1 MGALGKIPLQAGKN
15 PMGALGK
22 IPLQAGKKG
31 VPCLWLSF
39 LYILS
44 SFFLF
49 LGSPPIDGYT
59 VEGPLSGPFYYLF
72 LIPIAAWPSS
82 YQRI

>member
-44 SFFLF
+44 S
-49 LGSPPIDGYT
+49 
-59 VEGPLSGPFYYLF
+59 
-72 LIPIAAWPSS
+72 SS
-82 YQRI
+82 SF

>member
-44 SFFLF
+44 SFSLF
-49 LGSPPIDGYT
+49 LGSPPIDTHTIAPYLWLSSTLKDVGY
-59 VEGPLSGPFYYLF
+59 Y
-72 LIPIAAWPSS
+72 
-82 YQRI
+82 

>member
-44 SFFLF
+44 SFSLF
-49 LGSPPIDGYT
+49 LGCPCLMGGTIISRKPPLKSQWHFPVFPCLVCQG
-59 VEGPLSGPFYYLF
+59 
-72 LIPIAAWPSS
+72 
-82 YQRI
+82 